1 LLLAKTEFKFK
12 EIEEFVIPAK
22 MTLDSA
28 EFNSLEGIKRLIF
41 TIKDIKEGKVVKTN
55 SLFFAKA
62 ENSPSLCTVPVIN
75 YLFETEILPDDPD
88 DPVIN
93 VISNIVRQSK
103 LKPLQKI
110 GALSIVDYQLKEN
123 FDYIILTEKN
133 YRTIVI
139 GPFIKDNSA
148 QNIQM
153 VFDSISDINF
163 KMSGGRDTGKFE
175 MFLGPAPDDDGSE
188 NDSTAA
194 SAPATQP
201 TASLPAGYNPDA
213 SFKNLPTV

>member
-28 EFNSLEGIKRLIF
+28 EFNSLEEIKQIIF
-41 TIKDIKEGKVVKTN
+41 KIKDIKEGKVVKTN
-55 SLFFAKA
+55 SLFFAEA
-62 ENSPSLCTVPVIN
+62 EKDPQLHRVSVSN
-75 YLFETEILPDDPD
+75 YLVETEILPDDPD
-88 DPVIN
+88 DPAN
-93 VISNIVRQSK
+93 TVISNIVRQSN

-139 GPFIKDNSA
+139 GPFIENNTVE
-148 QNIQM
+148 NIQM

-194 SAPATQP
+194 NTPATQP